1 MVLSTVYDIRIRRI
15 KTSKIDDN
23 NPVND
28 AKDTKQIPQE
38 ISVKEEGNKSSVMEV
53 KGKFYSSLTQGLLN
67 VDLYYYTNYD
77 KVFVLTDGT
86 LQLK

>member
-15 KTSKIDDN
+15 KTSKVDDN

-38 ISVKEEGNKSSVMEV
+38 ISVKEDGNTSPVMEV
-53 KGKFYSSLTQGLLN
+53 KGKLYSSLTQSLLN
-67 VDLYYYTNYD
+67 VYL
-77 KVFVLTDGT
+77 FS
-86 LQLK
+86 